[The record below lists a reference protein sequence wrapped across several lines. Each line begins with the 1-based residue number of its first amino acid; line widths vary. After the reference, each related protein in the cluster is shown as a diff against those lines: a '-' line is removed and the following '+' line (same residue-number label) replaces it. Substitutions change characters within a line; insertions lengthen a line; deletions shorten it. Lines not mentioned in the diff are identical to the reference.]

1 VDCKDLSPADLVAA
15 LEKTGML
22 KNVVIY
28 GDSGFLKDVL
38 ALEPSLLAMPEAGN
52 AARLEKLVSNLNLRI
67 AAFDKGDFKDDVI
80 AGAKRLKI
88 KIYVDRLWD
97 ADKPE
102 FWQDAVDR
110 GAHGIQTD
118 HPAALVEYLRSH
130 GLHK

>member
-1 VDCKDLSPADLVAA
+1 
-15 LEKTGML
+15 
-22 KNVVIY
+22 
-28 GDSGFLKDVL
+28 
-38 ALEPSLLAMPEAGN
+38 
-52 AARLEKLVSNLNLRI
+52 VSNLNLRI

-110 GAHGIQTD
+110 GADGIQTD